1 MKNLCV
7 AEKMILEDT
16 VPITYVARNSV
27 SVAIQNCTAAMGAN
41 QANVYKMTA
50 QGVALRVMV
59 HYVRKLKHPAVASTV
74 TVVLIRLTAAAGVSQ
89 AIVGMIEAQS
99 STIVV

>member
-16 VPITYVARNSV
+16 VPITYAARNSDF
-27 SVAIQNCTAAMGAN
+27 VAIQNCTAVMVAN

-50 QGVALRVMV
+50 RGVALRVMV
-59 HYVRKLKHPAVASTV
+59 HYVRKLKHPAVVSTV
-74 TVVLIRLTAAAGVSQ
+74 TVALIRLTAAVGVSQ